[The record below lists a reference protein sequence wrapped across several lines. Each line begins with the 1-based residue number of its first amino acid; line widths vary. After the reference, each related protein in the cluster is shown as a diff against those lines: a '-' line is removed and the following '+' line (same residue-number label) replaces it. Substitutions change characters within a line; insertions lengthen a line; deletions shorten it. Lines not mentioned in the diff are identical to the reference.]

1 MEIPKSFNIGT
12 RKWRVILDNGALP
25 KGVYGMC
32 FPRYE
37 TIRVEQRA
45 TKFMTE
51 SFWHE
56 TTHAI
61 LYDMKDPRWDDE
73 EFVIAFS
80 KRLTQVI
87 HTAEF

>member
-1 MEIPKSFNIGT
+1 MEIPKSFKIGN
-12 RKWRVILDNGALP
+12 RAWRVCVDNFNLP
-25 KGVYGMC
+25 KGTYGMC
-32 FPRYE
+32 YPRYE
-37 TIRVEQRA
+37 TVRIEVRA
-45 TKFMTE
+45 PKDMTE

-61 LYDMKDPRWDDE
+61 LYDMKDPRWNDE
-73 EFVIAFS
+73 EFVTAFS